1 LTTEKVISF
10 SEDINMKTT
19 IERIEIILEDI
30 DTGKYNREII
40 KNQLE
45 SLVLQAKIEQLEEKE
60 TK

>member
-1 LTTEKVISF
+1 
-10 SEDINMKTT
+10 MKTT